1 MIVFIICRFLH
12 NISISCR
19 LFPGLEKRECVDQN
33 VVVRSRF
40 VWCRLLN
47 DRESLGR
54 LAAHGS
60 LVCDSR
66 RWVCW
71 ETFLD
76 LRCCKILSC
85 WLGSLLLVALALPK
99 DPMPMHLFGWW
110 VANTIVFQHRTHDAP
125 GGRSKVV
132 VMTFALTTFMLAL
145 SNSSTIKLK
154 DLEARC
160 AYHIFLKA
168 FGATEAG
175 QRKIQASLGDGYPLL
190 ACWLRKQMLWRHDGS
205 RLEPKQEP
213 KLGSWYNR
221 ILNYVSIVLWNF
233 CLYKLFLYIR
243 WLPMLPRCIAL
254 ALWHDAA
261 TR

>member
-1 MIVFIICRFLH
+1 
-12 NISISCR
+12 
-19 LFPGLEKRECVDQN
+19 
-33 VVVRSRF
+33 
-40 VWCRLLN
+40 
-47 DRESLGR
+47 
-54 LAAHGS
+54 
-60 LVCDSR
+60 
-66 RWVCW
+66 
-71 ETFLD
+71 
-76 LRCCKILSC
+76 
-85 WLGSLLLVALALPK
+85 
-99 DPMPMHLFGWW
+99 MPMHLFGWW

-168 FGATEAG
+168 FGATEAR

-213 KLGSWYNR
+213 KVGSWYNR

-233 CLYKLFLYIR
+233 CLYKLFFVHQVATHATKMHCSRLVAWCCNEIMVAAMMFMKLR
-243 WLPMLPRCIAL
+243 AAQIAMPTAMMENGGPNPL
-254 ALWHDAA
+254 NLNFNSLQYPTLNRNH
-261 TR
+261 

>member
-99 DPMPMHLFGWW
+99 SHAHASLRLMSCQYCSISAPHSWCSRWSQQGRGDDICIDYIYVGTQQLVNNQTQRSWSTVCLSYIFEGFWCNW
-110 VANTIVFQHRTHDAP
+110 GKTTENTSFV
-125 GGRSKVV
+125 GRW
-132 VMTFALTTFMLAL
+132 
-145 SNSSTIKLK
+145 IP
-154 DLEARC
+154 
-160 AYHIFLKA
+160 A
-168 FGATEAG
+168 FGLLATEANAMETRRVEARAQTRTQTG
-175 QRKIQASLGDGYPLL
+175 
-190 ACWLRKQMLWRHDGS
+190 
-205 RLEPKQEP
+205 
-213 KLGSWYNR
+213 KL
-221 ILNYVSIVLWNF
+221 V
-233 CLYKLFLYIR
+233 
-243 WLPMLPRCIAL
+243 
-254 ALWHDAA
+254 
-261 TR
+261 